1 MIFYINLTKNA
12 KSIQLAMYNCCKKRS
27 FMVAYSCQGMALMNY
42 YAPQYLP
49 SGIVIGKEK
58 VKLRKGMILY
68 EQT

>member
-1 MIFYINLTKNA
+1 
-12 KSIQLAMYNCCKKRS
+12 
-27 FMVAYSCQGMALMNY
+27 MVAYNCQGKALMNL
-42 YAPQYLP
+42 YALRYLP

>member
-1 MIFYINLTKNA
+1 M
-12 KSIQLAMYNCCKKRS
+12 LAICNCCKKRS

-49 SGIVIGKEK
+49 SGIAIGKEK
-58 VKLRKGMILY
+58 VKLRKGMIKY